1 MVLLLYK
8 VYINYYYIN
17 KNIPIK
23 VMNIK
28 ILADID
34 FQTIIGESMAQTQTG
49 AELLN
54 KYKSYLMVNEASCA
68 LINSFV
74 KEAVQHTYDNGVNEA
89 LTTVAEY
96 INDNKAS
103 WALAT
108 ACESINANRSSYNY
122 INRNAA
128 KQVEKL
134 LEMDEQNVVKYVKN
148 GALKNVMFCE
158 AFRNIAKQIFKETP
172 MVEAQA
178 DYVVKHPVSFV
189 ESVGD
194 GLCFA
199 IEGKIYKI
207 DDDKN
212 ITESTSN
219 EVSNTFRTIA
229 TILESSNTT
238 IDGTSI
244 SVVAGNSIYT
254 ISEAG
259 KCEKCKLDKPGSYE
273 GDKVA
278 VKKDATLPNPDNS
291 DDSEASKKKGV
302 KESFETVSQ
311 LRENNRLVLMT
322 ANPRFRNQLAY
333 LLEGIALIAENYDN
347 IANMDNVT
355 VYESKNDRFLVIEGS
370 DKLYATLLA
379 SNRHPKWTI
388 NENAVD
394 TLAFIKAKT
403 NMNISENYSELVK
416 KHIETVSESQQE
428 SIKEEL
434 KNQTIQSYKER
445 IEMLTEKFK
454 NDPTKLAV
462 LSNIAQELMN
472 IEE

>member
-1 MVLLLYK
+1 
-8 VYINYYYIN
+8 
-17 KNIPIK
+17 
-23 VMNIK
+23 MNIK

-34 FQTIIGESMAQTQTG
+34 FQGIVGESTAQTQTG
-49 AELLN
+49 AELLS
-54 KYKSYLMVNEASCA
+54 KYQSYLMVNEASCG

-74 KEAVQHTYDNGVNEA
+74 KEAAQHTYDNGVHEA
-89 LTTVAEY
+89 LEKVAGY
-96 INDNKAS
+96 INENKAS

-108 ACESINANRSSYNY
+108 ACESINADTRSYNY

-134 LEMDEQNVVKYVKN
+134 LEMNETDVVRYVKN

-172 MVEAQA
+172 MVEATA

-189 ESVGD
+189 ENVGD

-212 ITESTSN
+212 ISESTTA

-238 IDGTSI
+238 IDGHSI
-244 SVVAGNSIYT
+244 SVVAGNSVYT

-259 KCEKCKLDKPGSYE
+259 KCEKIKLEKVKLDKPGSYE
-273 GDKVA
+273 GDKLPVSDKDVTPDA
-278 VKKDATLPNPDNS
+278 KKS
-291 DDSEASKKKGV
+291 DDKEADKKNGKGMKKLSESMNIA
-302 KESFETVSQ
+302 Q

-347 IANMDNVT
+347 IANMDNVSI
-355 VYESKNDRFLVIEGS
+355 YETKNDRFMVIEGS
-370 DKLYATLLA
+370 NKLYATLLA
-379 SNRHPKWTI
+379 SNRHPAWTI

-394 TLAFIKAKT
+394 ALTFIKSKT
-403 NMNISENYSELVK
+403 NVNISENYAELVK
-416 KHIETVSESQQE
+416 THIEAVSEAEQE
-428 SIKEEL
+428 TIKQEL
-434 KNQTIQSYKER
+434 HEQTIQSYKER

-472 IEE
+472 VEE

>member
-1 MVLLLYK
+1 
-8 VYINYYYIN
+8 
-17 KNIPIK
+17 
-23 VMNIK
+23 MNIK
-28 ILADID
+28 ILAEID
-34 FQTIIGESMAQTQTG
+34 FQSILGESMAQTQTG
-49 AELLN
+49 AELLS
-54 KYKSYLMVNEASCA
+54 KYNSYLLVNEASCA

-74 KEAVQHTYDNGVNEA
+74 KEAAQHTYDNGVNEA
-89 LTTVAEY
+89 LETVAEY
-96 INDNKAS
+96 INANKAS

-108 ACESINANRSSYNY
+108 ACESINADTRSHNY

-134 LEMDEQNVVKYVKN
+134 LEMDETNVVKYVKN

-172 MVEAQA
+172 MVEAAA
-178 DYVVKHPVSFV
+178 DYVVKTPVSFV

-212 ITESTSN
+212 ITESNSN
-219 EVSNTFRTIA
+219 EVSNTFRTIS

-238 IDGTSI
+238 IDGHSI
-244 SVVAGNSIYT
+244 SVVAGNSVYT

-259 KCEKCKLDKPGSYE
+259 KCEKCKLEKPGDYE
-273 GDKVA
+273 GDKA
-278 VKKDATLPNPDNS
+278 KVKKDKTVPDPDNT
-291 DDSEASKKKGV
+291 DDKEKDKKKAV
-302 KESFETVSQ
+302 KESMTTAQ

-322 ANPRFRNQLAY
+322 ANPRYRNQLAY

-347 IANMDNVT
+347 IANMDNVAI
-355 VYESKNDRFLVIEGS
+355 YETNNDRFIVIEGS
-370 DKLYATLLA
+370 DRLYASLLA
-379 SNRHPKWTI
+379 SRRHPAWTV

-394 TLAFIKAKT
+394 TLSFIKAKT
-403 NMNISENYSELVK
+403 NVNISERYSEMVQN
-416 KHIETVSESQQE
+416 HIEEVSAQE
-428 SIKEEL
+428 QENIKQEL
-434 KNQTIQSYKER
+434 KEAEMQSYRER
-445 IEMLTEKFK
+445 IEALTEKFK

-462 LSNIAQELMN
+462 LSSIAQELATA
-472 IEE
+472 E

>member
-1 MVLLLYK
+1 
-8 VYINYYYIN
+8 
-17 KNIPIK
+17 
-23 VMNIK
+23 MNIK

-34 FQTIIGESMAQTQTG
+34 FQRIIGESTAQTQTG
-49 AELLN
+49 AELLS
-54 KYKSYLMVNEASCA
+54 KYQSYLMVNEASCA

-74 KEAVQHTYDNGVNEA
+74 KEAANHTYDNGVNEA
-89 LTTVAEY
+89 LETVAQY
-96 INDNKAS
+96 INENKAS

-108 ACESINANRSSYNY
+108 ACESINADTRSYNY

-134 LEMDEQNVVKYVKN
+134 LEMNENDVVRYVKN

-158 AFRNIAKQIFKETP
+158 AFRNIAKQIFKEQP
-172 MVEAQA
+172 MVEATA
-178 DYVVKHPVSFV
+178 DYTVKHPVAFV

-212 ITESTSN
+212 ISESTSN

-238 IDGTSI
+238 IDGHSI
-244 SVVAGNSIYT
+244 SVVAGNSVYT

-259 KCEKCKLDKPGSYE
+259 KCEKCKLEKPGKYE
-273 GDKVA
+273 GDKLPVTDKDIIPDA
-278 VKKDATLPNPDNS
+278 KKS
-291 DDSEASKKKGV
+291 DDPEADKKKGTKAL
-302 KESFETVSQ
+302 KESFDVAQ

-322 ANPRFRNQLAY
+322 ANPRFRNQLAN
-333 LLEGIALIAENYDN
+333 LLEGIALIAEHYDH
-347 IANMDNVT
+347 IANMDNVSI
-355 VYESKNDRFLVIEGS
+355 YETKNDRFIVIEGE
-370 DKLYATLLA
+370 DKLYASLLA
-379 SNRHPKWTI
+379 SNRHPVWTI

-394 TLAFIKAKT
+394 ALTFIKSKT
-403 NMNISENYSELVK
+403 NVNISENYTELVK
-416 KHIETVSESQQE
+416 NHIEAVSEAEQE
-428 SIKEEL
+428 TIKQEL
-434 KNQTIQSYKER
+434 HEQTVQSYKQR
-445 IEMLTEKFK
+445 IEMLVEKFK

-462 LSNIAQELMN
+462 LSNLAQQLIN
-472 IEE
+472 VEE